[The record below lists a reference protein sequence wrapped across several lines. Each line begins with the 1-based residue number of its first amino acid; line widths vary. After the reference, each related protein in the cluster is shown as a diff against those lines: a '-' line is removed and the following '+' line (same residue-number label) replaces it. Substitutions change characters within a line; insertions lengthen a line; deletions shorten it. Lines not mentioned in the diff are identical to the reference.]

1 MENRISLS
9 RGLLLALAIV
19 LLAGITLSWATT
31 RIENW
36 SIMTYTDTATGVVT
50 ELESNR
56 AVTTVTIPPKMEG
69 VPGKSLPGQVSTLT
83 FTCDIGGPEFTYK
96 AKCRTWGGTYIPNSA
111 KFTGTTGKV
120 LSVAASEILVQFDPL
135 ANPLAGSNL
144 VSCSY
149 DVKW

>member
-1 MENRISLS
+1 MKLNMSLS
-9 RGLLLALAIV
+9 RGILLTLAIV

-36 SIMTYTDTATGVVT
+36 SVMTYTDTATGVVT

-56 AVTTVTIPPKMEG
+56 AVTTVTVPPKQAD
-69 VPGKSLPGQVSTLT
+69 VPAKVFPGQVSTLT
-83 FTCDIGGPEFTYK
+83 LTVDIGGPEFVYK
-96 AKCRTWGGTYIPNSA
+96 AKCRTWGGTYVTNSA

-120 LSVAASEILVQFDPL
+120 LSVSATEIVVQFDPL
-135 ANPLAGSNL
+135 TNPLAGSNL
-144 VSCSY
+144 VNCSY